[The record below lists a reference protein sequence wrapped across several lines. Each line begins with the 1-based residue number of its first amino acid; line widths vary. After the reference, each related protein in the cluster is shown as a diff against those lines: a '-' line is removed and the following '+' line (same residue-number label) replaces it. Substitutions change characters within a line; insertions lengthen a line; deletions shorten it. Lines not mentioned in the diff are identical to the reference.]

1 MKNILSFFK
10 SMLSEA
16 EGVISS
22 KRVIG
27 FLGFLV
33 LAVTMIMNS
42 FTDISVAPS
51 KELVEAVEF
60 ITIGALFG
68 TSLDKKQIKVRI
80 DDKLNRLKNIQE
92 DESEDTVTDLIGY
105 LILYKI
111 ASNLDKRLEKS
122 AEDFHNHWS
131 PI

>member
-33 LAVTMIMNS
+33 LAVTMILNS

-51 KELVEAVEF
+51 
-60 ITIGALFG
+60 I
-68 TSLDKKQIKVRI
+68 RI
-80 DDKLNRLKNIQE
+80 SMK
-92 DESEDTVTDLIGY
+92 
-105 LILYKI
+105 
-111 ASNLDKRLEKS
+111 
-122 AEDFHNHWS
+122 
-131 PI
+131 P

>member
-1 MKNILSFFK
+1 MNKFLTFMK

-27 FLGFLV
+27 FLGFLT
-33 LAVTMIMNS
+33 LAITMIMNS
-42 FTDISVAPS
+42 FTDMSIAPS

-68 TSLDKKQIKVRI
+68 TSLDKIM
-80 DDKLNRLKNIQE
+80 
-92 DESEDTVTDLIGY
+92 S
-105 LILYKI
+105 
-111 ASNLDKRLEKS
+111 KRG
-122 AEDFHNHWS
+122 
-131 PI
+131 

>member
-33 LAVTMIMNS
+33 LAVTMIINS

-51 KELVEAVEF
+51 SDLVSAVEF

-68 TSLDKKQIKVRI
+68 TSLDKIMG
-80 DDKLNRLKNIQE
+80 KN
-92 DESEDTVTDLIGY
+92 
-105 LILYKI
+105 K
-111 ASNLDKRLEKS
+111 
-122 AEDFHNHWS
+122 
-131 PI
+131 

>member
-27 FLGFLV
+27 FLGFLC

-42 FTDISVAPS
+42 FTDVSVAPS
-51 KELVEAVEF
+51 KDLVSAVEF

-68 TSLDKKQIKVRI
+68 TSLDKIM
-80 DDKLNRLKNIQE
+80 
-92 DESEDTVTDLIGY
+92 G
-105 LILYKI
+105 
-111 ASNLDKRLEKS
+111 KS
-122 AEDFHNHWS
+122 K
-131 PI
+131 

>member
-27 FLGFLV
+27 FLGFLC
-33 LAVTMIMNS
+33 LAITMIMNS
-42 FTDISVAPS
+42 FTDLSLAPS

-68 TSLDKKQIKVRI
+68 TSLDKIMG
-80 DDKLNRLKNIQE
+80 KNK
-92 DESEDTVTDLIGY
+92 SE
-105 LILYKI
+105 
-111 ASNLDKRLEKS
+111 
-122 AEDFHNHWS
+122 
-131 PI
+131 

>member
-1 MKNILSFFK
+1 MNKFLTFMK

-27 FLGFLV
+27 LLGFLT
-33 LAVTMIMNS
+33 LAITMIMNS
-42 FTDISVAPS
+42 FTDMSIAPS

-68 TSLDKKQIKVRI
+68 TSLDKIMGKK
-80 DDKLNRLKNIQE
+80 
-92 DESEDTVTDLIGY
+92 G
-105 LILYKI
+105 
-111 ASNLDKRLEKS
+111 
-122 AEDFHNHWS
+122 
-131 PI
+131 

>member
-1 MKNILSFFK
+1 MNKVFSFFK

-27 FLGFLV
+27 FLGFLC

-42 FTDISVAPS
+42 FTDINIAPS
-51 KELVEAVEF
+51 SDLVEAVEF

-68 TSLDKKQIKVRI
+68 TSLDKIMGKK
-80 DDKLNRLKNIQE
+80 
-92 DESEDTVTDLIGY
+92 
-105 LILYKI
+105 
-111 ASNLDKRLEKS
+111 SN
-122 AEDFHNHWS
+122 
-131 PI
+131 

>member
-16 EGVISS
+16 EGVISP

-68 TSLDKKQIKVRI
+68 TSLDKIMG
-80 DDKLNRLKNIQE
+80 KN
-92 DESEDTVTDLIGY
+92 
-105 LILYKI
+105 K
-111 ASNLDKRLEKS
+111 
-122 AEDFHNHWS
+122 
-131 PI
+131 